1 MSRSY
6 KKVPYCGDKKNKE
19 TKRIANKAVRNYLK
33 NPKHKLSKNSFKKVF
48 PSWDICDYGWIKSWK
63 KYWDDCLRTYNEH
76 PEWYKR
82 PLNKKE
88 EYRYWYKTYKM
99 K

>member
-33 NPKHKLSKNSFKKVF
+33 NPKHKLSKNSFKKVL
-48 PSWDICDYGWIKSWK
+48 PSWDICDYKWRMTRSEAINW
-63 KYWDDCLRTYNEH
+63 YLNECKNMYI
-76 PEWYKR
+76 YKR
-82 PLNKKE
+82 FPTLDKWLN
-88 EYRYWYKTYKM
+88 YWEKCHRRK
-99 K
+99 